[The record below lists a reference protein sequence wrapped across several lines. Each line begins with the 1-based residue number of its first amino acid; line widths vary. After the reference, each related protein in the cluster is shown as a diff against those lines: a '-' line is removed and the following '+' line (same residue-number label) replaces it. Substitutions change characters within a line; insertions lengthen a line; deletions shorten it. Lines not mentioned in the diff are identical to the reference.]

1 MGTVDI
7 STSMIINRQCTIC
20 KETKLLG
27 DFAKNKRMKL
37 GVASWCLSCKKV
49 KNASPAVRAARKAW
63 RKRHADKVKRYTATR
78 DGKRTLAWI
87 MLNSAKGRA
96 KKDGLPFALTEE
108 DIIIPDICPLLKIPL
123 FRGDGK
129 PIANSPSLDRI
140 IPHLGYVAGNVWVIS
155 YRANSIKND
164 ATIVELETLT
174 ANLHTKLAEIGS
186 LVR

>member
-123 FRGDGK
+123 SGAMGNLS
-129 PIANSPSLDRI
+129 PILLHWI
-140 IPHLGYVAGNVWVIS
+140 
-155 YRANSIKND
+155 
-164 ATIVELETLT
+164 ELSHTLAMWQVMCGLSHIELT
-174 ANLHTKLAEIGS
+174 L
-186 LVR
+186 